1 MKKPPFP
8 SLTLKRKRRVFWR
21 TGGLLALGFAGVIN
35 LMAQPIRPEKPISR
49 TTAAFRTTRL
59 PLLLYR
65 QAFAPDTPDLPS
77 AIEERFAKNDWT
89 GSWRAGVFPFHH
101 YHSTTHEVLAVY
113 RGTATLQLGGEK
125 GRKFEVKPGDVIVIP
140 AGVGHKRLE
149 SSEDFGV
156 VGAYPGGRQWDLLR
170 GLPGERPQAD
180 RNIAA
185 VPLPENDPI
194 YGPDGPLRKIS

>member
-1 MKKPPFP
+1 
-8 SLTLKRKRRVFWR
+8 
-21 TGGLLALGFAGVIN
+21 
-35 LMAQPIRPEKPISR
+35 MAQQSAPVQPEKFVFADDGSIPNN
-49 TTAAFRTTRL
+49 AL
-59 PLLLYR
+59 PLLLYP
-65 QAFAPDTPDLPS
+65 QAFSPDTPDLAS
-77 AIEERFAKNDWT
+77 AIETLFATNDWT

-125 GRKFEVKPGDVIVIP
+125 GRKFDVKLGDVIVIP
-140 AGVGHKRLE
+140 AGVGHKRVT
-149 SSEDFGV
+149 SSADFGV

-185 VPLPENDPI
+185 VPLPETDPI
-194 YGPDGPLRKIS
+194 YGSDGPLTRLWRGSAD